1 MKVDQTVVEN
11 IALLAQ
17 LEVNSDNLQ
26 ATINSMSRI
35 LDLADEMQNAETQD
49 IEPMAHP
56 LDAIQTLR
64 IDEVTETDQHEL
76 FQSIAPSTEDGLYLV
91 PKVIE

>member
-17 LEVNSDNLQ
+17 LEVNSDNMQ
-26 ATINSMSRI
+26 TTIESMSRI
-35 LDLADEMQNAETQD
+35 LDLADEMQNAETGD
-49 IEPMAHP
+49 IDPMAHP
-56 LDAIQTLR
+56 LDTVQTLR
-64 IDEVTETDQHEL
+64 ADEVTETDQHEL